1 MGVIITPH
9 CSKIHSTF
17 GVKITPKRELK
28 YWSKK
33 YSQIGVNWDLFFTPL
48 LESNLLLENNSVLK
62 KVSLLKYVSCMHGY
76 AITCY

>member
-9 CSKIHSTF
+9 CSKII

-33 YSQIGVNWDLFFTPL
+33 YSEIGVNWDLFFYSTFEVKSTPR
-48 LESNLLLENNSVLK
+48 K
-62 KVSLLKYVSCMHGY
+62 
-76 AITCY
+76 

>member
-17 GVKITPKRELK
+17 GVEITPKGELK

-33 YSQIGVNWDLFFTPL
+33 HSQIGVNWDLFFTPL
-48 LESNLLLENNSVLK
+48 LESNLLLENNSARQ
-62 KVSLLKYVSCMHGY
+62 LLTTIRNVN
-76 AITCY
+76 